1 MTTRE
6 DLVDGLKMILREG
19 ERITSVFSPEDWKTQ
34 VHDDEGGGWNRK
46 QVYGH
51 ITSIAEIAPNLAP
64 NLASLPEG
72 GDAGA
77 GIDITALNAQLVA
90 AKDALSESELM
101 DTFKAAYEHL
111 IKFVQEMPDE
121 QLEAQTTFGAVS
133 GSVADVVDSLI
144 VLHGIAHIYSAGGA
158 AAS

>member
-6 DLVDGLKMILREG
+6 DLIQGLEMIKREG
-19 ERITSVFSPEDWKTQ
+19 QRITSTFSQDDWKIA

-51 ITSIAEIAPNLAP
+51 VTAIAEIAPSLAP
-64 NLASLPEG
+64 NLAALPEG

-77 GIDITALNAQLVA
+77 GIDINALNEQLVA
-90 AKDALSESELM
+90 AKNELSESELM
-101 DTFKAAYEHL
+101 DAFTAAYEKL
-111 IKFVQEMPDE
+111 IKFVKEMPDE

-144 VLHGIAHIYSAGGA
+144 VLHSIAHIYSAGGA

>member
-6 DLVDGLKMILREG
+6 NLVDGLQMILREG
-19 ERITSVFSPEDWKTQ
+19 ERLTSTFTPDDWKKQ

-51 ITSIAEIAPNLAP
+51 VTAIAEIAPSLAP
-64 NLASLPEG
+64 NLAALPEG

-77 GIDITALNAQLVA
+77 GIDLNALNEQLVA
-90 AKDALSESELM
+90 AKNALSETELM
-101 DTFKAAYEHL
+101 DAFKAAYENL
-111 IKFVQEMPDE
+111 IKFVEEMPAE
-121 QLEAQTTFGAVS
+121 QLEAQTKFGAVS

-144 VLHGIAHIYSAGGA
+144 ILHGIAHIYSAGGA
-158 AAS
+158 AAG

>member
-19 ERITSVFSPEDWKTQ
+19 ERSTSTFAPEDWKKQ
-34 VHDDEGGGWNRK
+34 VYDDEGGGWNRK

-51 ITSIAEIAPNLAP
+51 ITAIAEITPSLTP
-64 NLASLPEG
+64 NLASVPEG

-77 GIDITALNAQLVA
+77 GIDINALNAQLVA
-90 AKDALSESELM
+90 AKDQLSESELM
-101 DTFKAAYEHL
+101 DTFKAAYENL

-121 QLEAQTTFGAVS
+121 QLEAQTTFGAIS

-144 VLHGIAHIYSAGGA
+144 VLHGIAHIYSAGGSA
-158 AAS
+158 AG

>member
-6 DLVDGLKMILREG
+6 DLIQGFQMILREG
-19 ERITSVFSPEDWKTQ
+19 QRITSKFSPEDWKIQ

-46 QVYGH
+46 QVYSH
-51 ITSIAEIAPNLAP
+51 VTAIAEIAPSLAP
-64 NLASLPEG
+64 NLADLPEG

-77 GIDITALNAQLVA
+77 GIDINALNEQLVA
-90 AKDALSESELM
+90 AKNALSESELM
-101 DTFKAAYEHL
+101 DAFKAAYENL

-144 VLHGIAHIYSAGGA
+144 VLHGIAHIYGAGGA